1 MMQWTGRNEQGV
13 VHNEGMARFS
23 ELLTGWENSWYNLP
37 NCPEKW
43 RRDVDSVGNWVKA
56 NLTAENAIDSLVAE
70 QQALRL
76 ISRSFQLDA

>member
-1 MMQWTGRNEQGV
+1 MVQPAQ
-13 VHNEGMARFS
+13 
-23 ELLTGWENSWYNLP
+23 LP
-37 NCPEKW
+37 

-56 NLTAENAIDSLVAE
+56 NLTVENAIDSLVAE